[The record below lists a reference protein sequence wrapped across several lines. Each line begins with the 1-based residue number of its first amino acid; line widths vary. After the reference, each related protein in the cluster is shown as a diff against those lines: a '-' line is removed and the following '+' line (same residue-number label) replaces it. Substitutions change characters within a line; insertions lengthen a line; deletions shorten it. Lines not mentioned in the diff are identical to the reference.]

1 MHNAECLGKRVLSP
15 VTGNPDVRGRKNQ
28 DLCCQSK
35 KRMGPCWTPDSRIWM
50 QSNFG
55 VRVGRHKAWPYR
67 GHGGRLRGKTWVG
80 DRWHRQHAGDAATTR
95 HGVRGALRGESP
107 RTREGRRPDRTTAV
121 VSDQG
126 SVVRGGS
133 PCLARGTRTDF
144 RLVVARGVG
153 KFPSILDRPATIGVL
168 TRALC
173 YATVPPNHI
182 AERFRP

>member
-80 DRWHRQHAGDAATTR
+80 DRWHRQHAGDAATSW

-107 RTREGRRPDRTTAV
+107 RTREGRRPDRTELQWSVIRGQWSEATA
-121 VSDQG
+121 
-126 SVVRGGS
+126 
-133 PCLARGTRTDF
+133 LALLGEANWLQASRYQRC
-144 RLVVARGVG
+144 G
-153 KFPSILDRPATIGVL
+153 KFTPNLERPFLIGVL
-168 TRALC
+168 TRIL
-173 YATVPPNHI
+173 
-182 AERFRP
+182 